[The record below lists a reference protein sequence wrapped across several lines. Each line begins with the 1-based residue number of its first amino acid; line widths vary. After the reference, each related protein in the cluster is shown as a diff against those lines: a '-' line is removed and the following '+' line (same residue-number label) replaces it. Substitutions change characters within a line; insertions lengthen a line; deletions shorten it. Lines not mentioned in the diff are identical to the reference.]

1 MIDFSFLQS
10 IEDKRSSLRATYPDR
25 KEYVIAVSHA
35 EYICRVGEIIAKIN
49 PARYLTIGWL
59 WGTTESYAMQ
69 CCGWRPEKI
78 AVIDI
83 DSAQY
88 NPDRDSGSF
97 CYRNICGTKYS
108 SFDGDFSYIRHDS
121 QRMAN
126 GKVNGLGIGYYDCI
140 FLDGEHT
147 AAAIEKDLTNSTWLL
162 SLKKD
167 ACIIVHDI
175 ELDGSDVGVGYNR
188 WLESHQFWQHKE
200 FSSKEVLHGLGIIW
214 R

>member
-1 MIDFSFLQS
+1 MIDFSFLQT
-10 IEDKRSSLRATYPDR
+10 IQDKRSSLKETHPDR
-25 KEYVIAVSHA
+25 PEYITAVSHA

-49 PARYLTIGWL
+49 PARYLTIGGL

-78 AVIDI
+78 TVLDI
-83 DSAQY
+83 DSAEY

-121 QRMAN
+121 QKMTN
-126 GKVNGLGIGYYDCI
+126 GKVNGLGIGHYDCI
-140 FLDGEHT
+140 FLDGQHDSK
-147 AAAIEKDLTNSTWLL
+147 AIRNDLTNATWLL
-162 SLKKD
+162 SLKPN
-167 ACIIVHDI
+167 ACILVHDI
-175 ELDGSDVGVGYNR
+175 ELEGSDVGAGYRN
-188 WLESHQFWQHKE
+188 WLSEHSFWFHEE
-200 FSSKEVLHGLGIIW
+200 FGSKEVLHGLGIIW